1 MTTRHSRRIL
11 SLLSLL
17 LFLFGTSGDAL
28 SRHLCPHHDGDL
40 VSASRTGQHGDHE
53 SEAAQPDTEHQG
65 CTCIDQ
71 CVQNSSVALP
81 ATSDA
86 TPALASETAY
96 VTAFQLHGRTP
107 VQPRYLLP
115 FANAPPVIA

>member
-1 MTTRHSRRIL
+1 MTVRNGHRIL

-28 SRHLCPHHDGDL
+28 SGHLCPHHDGVVL
-40 VSASRTGQHGDHE
+40 AASQTAQHGHHE
-53 SEAAQPDTEHQG
+53 SDASNSDKEHQG
-65 CTCIDQ
+65 CTCIGR

-81 ATSDA
+81 AIADA
-86 TPALASETAY
+86 TPALAAETAD
-96 VTAFQLHGRTP
+96 VTEFQNHGRAP

-115 FANAPPVIA
+115 FATAPPVIA

>member
-1 MTTRHSRRIL
+1 MIARPGRRIL

-28 SRHLCPHHDGDL
+28 SRHLCPHHDGAL
-40 VSASRTGQHGDHE
+40 ITASLTGHGHHE
-53 SEAAQPDTEHQG
+53 SEASQSDKEHQG
-65 CTCIDQ
+65 CTCIGR
-71 CVQNSSVALP
+71 CVQNTSVALP
-81 ATSDA
+81 AIADA

-107 VQPRYLLP
+107 VHPRYLLP